1 MVIIIFFISITPTP
15 IYPDVSELLAKKI
28 STNFQNTSLPDV
40 LRILASQT
48 NLNLVI
54 GDDVSGRV
62 TIQLSG
68 VTLEDALNAILKSK
82 GYHFIT
88 QNDIVLVKKFEND
101 VNGELSN
108 SVINLKYLDGFKLKT
123 SLEPLLSE
131 KGKLEALIS
140 QNEEDVLKQRSD
152 ILVVTDVWENVRT
165 IETTLENMD
174 VEPKQLEIEVRL
186 IETLFGSNRQVGLN
200 WPKKISAS
208 VTGGELTAPIT
219 QSTGGQQQETRKLSG
234 WYQLPEIHDNIT
246 LGVLTVNELNA
257 SLELLAQ
264 DNNSKLIS
272 SPKLTTLDNKKAI
285 IDVGTSVPVPEV
297 SRGIGG
303 DLISYREKQVSMY
316 LEVIP
321 RINEGNI
328 ITLTVHP
335 ILEEIIGYTGPSDYP
350 QPITSR
356 REVQTEVT
364 VREF

>member
-1 MVIIIFFISITPTP
+1 
-15 IYPDVSELLAKKI
+15 
-28 STNFQNTSLPDV
+28 
-40 LRILASQT
+40 
-48 NLNLVI
+48 
-54 GDDVSGRV
+54 
-62 TIQLSG
+62 
-68 VTLEDALNAILKSK
+68 
-82 GYHFIT
+82 
-88 QNDIVLVKKFEND
+88 
-101 VNGELSN
+101 
-108 SVINLKYLDGFKLKT
+108 
-123 SLEPLLSE
+123 
-131 KGKLEALIS
+131 
-140 QNEEDVLKQRSD
+140 
-152 ILVVTDVWENVRT
+152 
-165 IETTLENMD
+165 MD
-174 VEPKQLEIEVRL
+174 VEPRQLEIEVRL

-208 VTGGELTAPIT
+208 VTGGETTAPIT
-219 QSTGGQQQETRKLSG
+219 QSTGGQQQEVRKLSA
-234 WYQLPEIHDNIT
+234 WYKLPEVHDNIT

-328 ITLTVHP
+328 ITLSVHP
-335 ILEEIIGYTGPSDYP
+335 VLEEIIGYTGPSDYP

-364 VREF
+364 VREGESIALGGLIKESDNKVVEKFWLLGDIPLLGYLFRHTTVRKEKTDLLIFITPKILVRK